1 VGARWDPNAAEACL
15 PAGTALVAKRGAPST
30 RLSQVARRAQS
41 VKTLPAKCGG
51 AVAIHQMTSK
61 PHRQLSRVHTCPSI
75 LSPVPPAASRTRLS
89 G

>member
-1 VGARWDPNAAEACL
+1 MGARWDPNAAEAYL

-30 RLSQVARRAQS
+30 GLSQVARSAQS

-51 AVAIHQMTSK
+51 AVATHQIDLKLHM
-61 PHRQLSRVHTCPSI
+61 QLSRVHTCPSI
-75 LSPVPPAASRTRLS
+75 LSPVPPAASRTWLS